1 MKYRNMEVSIIY
13 EDNNLLV
20 VNKPSG
26 LITHP
31 KNAQDHQNSLTG
43 WLIEKYPE
51 IKTVGDPSTGS
62 TSSLQA
68 GSGQEN
74 LRPGLVHRLDK
85 DTSGLLVI
93 AKTQDSFLYLKNLFQ
108 DRKIKKFYL
117 ALVHGKPKEPKGI
130 IDAPMGRIGMKWT
143 TRLNGPD
150 AKDIEDPRFG
160 NRALR
165 GPNRDKK
172 KLKDEKSAITE
183 YSTLKDFRDFTLLEV
198 SPHTGRTHQIRVH
211 LKSIGTPVAGDPLYG
226 HGGKKGPKEPSRLF
240 LHAYKLQFVS
250 PDGKSLAFEADLPS
264 DLQKF
269 INELE

>member
-1 MKYRNMEVSIIY
+1 MEVSIIY

-20 VNKPSG
+20 INKPSG

-31 KNAQDHQNSLTG
+31 KNAEDNQESVTG

-51 IKTVGDPSTGS
+51 IKTVGDPST
-62 TSSLQA
+62 

-93 AKTQDSFLYLKNLFQ
+93 AKNQDSFLYLKSLFQ
-108 DRKIKKFYL
+108 DKKIKKFYL
-117 ALVHGKPKEPKGI
+117 ALVNGRPKESKGI
-130 IDAPMGRIGMKWT
+130 IDAPMGRIGMKRT
-143 TRLNGPD
+143 TQVR
-150 AKDIEDPRFG
+150 G
-160 NRALR
+160 N
-165 GPNRDKK
+165 K
-172 KLKDEKSAITE
+172 KLKDKKEAVTE
-183 YSTLKDFRDFTLLEV
+183 YNTLKNFHDFTLLEV

-226 HGGKKGPKEPSRLF
+226 HKNPDGPKEPERLF

-250 PDGKSLAFEADLPS
+250 PDGKSLSIEADMPKELQYFLD
-264 DLQKF
+264 DLSR
-269 INELE
+269 

>member
-1 MKYRNMEVSIIY
+1 MEVSIIY

-31 KNAQDHQNSLTG
+31 KNADDHQDSLTG
-43 WLIEKYPE
+43 WLVEKYPE
-51 IKTVGDPSTGS
+51 IKTVGEDT
-62 TSSLQA
+62 
-68 GSGQEN
+68 

-93 AKTQDSFLYLKNLFQ
+93 AKTQDSFYYLKSLFQ
-108 DRKIKKFYL
+108 DKKIKKFYL
-117 ALVHGKPKEPKGI
+117 ALVHGKPKESKGI
-130 IDAPMGRIGMKWT
+130 IDAPMGRIGMKRT
-143 TRLNGPD
+143 TQLHS
-150 AKDIEDPRFG
+150 
-160 NRALR
+160 
-165 GPNRDKK
+165 KK

-183 YSTLKDFRDFTLLEV
+183 YGTLKNFRDFTLLEV

-211 LKSIGTPVAGDPLYG
+211 LKSIGNPITGDPLYG
-226 HGGKKGPKEPSRLF
+226 HKNKNGSKESDRLF
-240 LHAYKLQFVS
+240 LHAYKLQFIS
-250 PDGKSLAFEADLPS
+250 PDGKSLAFEADLPE

>member
-1 MKYRNMEVSIIY
+1 MQISIVY
-13 EDNNLLV
+13 EDANLLV

-31 KNAQDHQNSLTG
+31 KNADDNQDSVTG
-43 WLIEKYPE
+43 WLVEKYPE
-51 IKTVGDPSTGS
+51 IKTVGEDP
-62 TSSLQA
+62 
-68 GSGQEN
+68 

-117 ALVHGKPKEPKGI
+117 ALVSGKPKEPKGT
-130 IDAPMGRIGMKWT
+130 IDAPMGRIGMKRT
-143 TRLNGPD
+143 TQ
-150 AKDIEDPRFG
+150 
-160 NRALR
+160 LR
-165 GPNRDKK
+165 GKK
-172 KLKDEKSAITE
+172 KLKDKKEAVTE
-183 YSTLKDFRDFTLLEV
+183 YNTQKNFRDFTLLDV

-226 HGGKKGPKEPSRLF
+226 HKNLIDPKQPGRLF

-250 PDGKSLAFEADLPS
+250 PDGKSLTLEADLPG